1 MTADTLRTAADR
13 LRTLAEAATPG
24 PWCRAGSSIETRHE
38 CSPSHD
44 CWPVADTWSGLKAD
58 GTRQHPGVI
67 RADAEF
73 IAAMSPPVALA
84 LADLLDAVD
93 RAARLAGSAADHPEA
108 RSLRAEALAV
118 ARAVLEEA

>member
-1 MTADTLRTAADR
+1 VTAQTLRDAAER

-24 PWCRAGSSIETRHE
+24 PWCRSGSSIETRHE

-84 LADLLDAVD
+84 LAEWLDSTARYLDRGQPALSRDLHAF
-93 RAARLAGSAADHPEA
+93 R
-108 RSLRAEALAV
+108 V
-118 ARAVLEEA
+118 ARAVLGEA